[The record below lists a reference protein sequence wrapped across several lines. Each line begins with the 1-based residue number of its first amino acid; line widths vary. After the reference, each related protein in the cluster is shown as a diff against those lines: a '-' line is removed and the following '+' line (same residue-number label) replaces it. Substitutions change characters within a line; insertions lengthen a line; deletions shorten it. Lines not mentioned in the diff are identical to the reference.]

1 MISRSDANMG
11 FDLVKIKLYRFMNY
25 QTPVTFNLN
34 SPYIVIS
41 GPTGS
46 GKTTIL
52 EALTFALYGRC
63 SRLELGMVKI
73 EDVCAKK
80 GHVVCL
86 FKVGNNKIRIKRG
99 RDSRGKSYLE
109 LFVNKERI
117 LGKIPELNEKIR
129 SKILG
134 MNYQAFVNS
143 TIIRQDEMKSLGS
156 KKSTERLKTL
166 QNLFR
171 LDIFEKAI
179 INTQNQISL
188 LNNEISKIEGQL
200 EEKETFFAK
209 ISNMEKEIIE
219 LNPQL
224 ASYNEKFS
232 KKVQLVD
239 KLEKDETILRGKKE
253 KYNTIL
259 SKNDDAQS
267 KKKTKKE
274 QLKATENE
282 SKTYSI
288 LKNKYKTL
296 ERETKELRDVQD
308 ELKLIQDA
316 KKEYQRNIDRLNKLK
331 QDKQKNEGYLKSD
344 LGKKITRVKREQEK
358 IKNLDTTI
366 SHEEAF
372 KILNQEGRLLER
384 VKRISKEKSW
394 NLSEKIIQEID
405 EEQIQARNE
414 MKKLQGTKEKITK
427 DSFVLSEKF
436 EQISELDVEISNLEN
451 RLKAEEEANTKE
463 INEEKKK
470 LDSIDFT
477 PDKERKLKDLLE
489 KSQSYKEIHRKFEKI
504 KIELETKVDPSGK
517 IQIIQKELE
526 EIENEIQGY
535 NKGLEDH
542 STFLNEY
549 ELFLKKFKLEKQEKD
564 VLNNSIIRIDQKIRE
579 LDLKIKELA
588 ELKPE
593 IDVMKQKINSMKKK
607 QDILHKL
614 RTEIFHT
621 KGAPFYAINKILP
634 RLGKRASLILTE
646 LTNQR
651 FSHIQLNKIEKGK
664 QGMGFEILIKAS
676 DGVRDV
682 STFSGGERTQINAAL
697 RLAIS
702 EEISNLNQKE
712 GAAKVSKKTL
722 FIDEGDL
729 GSLDTLEAQAAFV
742 KKLFNLSQNFKII
755 LITHLQEIANQFPNS
770 INISRD
776 NYGRSIQI
784 EEKKTE

>member
-1 MISRSDANMG
+1 MISRSDVNMG
-11 FDLVKIKLYRFMNY
+11 FDLFKIKLYRFMNY
-25 QTPVTFNLN
+25 QTPVTFDFN

-73 EDVCAKK
+73 EDICAKK

-86 FKVGNNKIRIKRG
+86 FKVGSNKIRIKRG
-99 RDSRGKSYLE
+99 RDSRGKSYIE

-179 INTQNQISL
+179 INTQNQISH
-188 LNNEISKIEGQL
+188 LNNEISKIEGKL
-200 EEKETFFAK
+200 EEKETYFSR
-209 ISNMEKEIIE
+209 ISSMEKEINE
-219 LNPQL
+219 LRPQL
-224 ASYNEKFS
+224 ASSKEKFT
-232 KKVQLVD
+232 KKVQIVD
-239 KLEKDETILRGKKE
+239 KLEKEEKILREKKE

-259 SKNDDAQS
+259 SKKDDAQS
-267 KKKTKKE
+267 KKKAKKE
-274 QLKATENE
+274 QLITVENE
-282 SKTYSI
+282 LKTYS
-288 LKNKYKTL
+288 KYKNQYLKL
-296 ERETKELRDVQD
+296 ERETKELKDVQD
-308 ELKLIQDA
+308 ELKLLQDA
-316 KKEYQRNIDRLNKLK
+316 KKEYQQIKNRLNKFK
-331 QDKQKNEGYLKSD
+331 QAKQKNEAYLKSD
-344 LGKKITRVKREQEK
+344 LGKKITRKKRENEK

-372 KILNQEGRLLER
+372 KILNQEGRLVER
-384 VKRISKEKSW
+384 VQRISKEKTW
-394 NLSEKIIQEID
+394 NLSEKILQEID
-405 EEQIQARNE
+405 EEQNLARNE
-414 MKKLQGTKEKITK
+414 MKQLQGTKEKITK
-427 DSFVLSEKF
+427 DSFVLSEKL
-436 EQISELDVEISNLEN
+436 EQISELDDEISNLEN
-451 RLKAEEEANTKE
+451 RLKTEEEGNTKTV
-463 INEEKKK
+463 NEEKKK

-477 PDKERKLKDLLE
+477 PVKEKKLNDLLE
-489 KSQSYKEIHRKFEKI
+489 KSQSYKEINSKFETI
-504 KIELETKVDPSGK
+504 KIELERKVDPSGK
-517 IQIIQKELE
+517 IQIIKKELE
-526 EIENEIQGY
+526 EIGNEIQEY

-542 STFLNEY
+542 LAFLNEY
-549 ELFLKKFKLEKQEKD
+549 KLFLKKLKGEKQEKN
-564 VLNNSIIRIDQKIRE
+564 VLNDLIIRKDQKLRD
-579 LDLKIKELA
+579 LVLKIEELA
-588 ELKPE
+588 KLKPD
-593 IDVMKQKINSMKKK
+593 IDTLKQKINSLKKK
-607 QDILHKL
+607 QDILQKL

-651 FSHIQLNKIEKGK
+651 FSNIQLNKIEKGK
-664 QGMGFEILIKAS
+664 QGLGFEILIKAS

-712 GAAKVSKKTL
+712 VSAKMSKKTL

-729 GSLDTLEAQAAFV
+729 GSLDTLEAQANFV

-755 LITHLQEIANQFPNS
+755 LITHLQEIANQFPNT
-770 INISRD
+770 IQISRD
-776 NYGRSIQI
+776 NYDRSIQI
-784 EEKKTE
+784 KKTK